1 MEASMKKKI
10 IVILS
15 CLLLGVSIWFLL
27 MRQDTNLKVIEERID
42 VDFKVVESKNHKEFL
57 DKPEY
62 YSLILLTDSDY
73 EKLVED
79 WKASL
84 SQNFEYTEFFEEF
97 SSFNTVKSYKRIE
110 SGDFDNYTVFTSYLE
125 DLYQYE
131 YYFFMGEGQIAVFSF
146 TS

>member
-1 MEASMKKKI
+1 MKKKI

-79 WKASL
+79 WKASP

>member
-1 MEASMKKKI
+1 MKKKI

-15 CLLLGVSIWFLL
+15 CLILGLSIWFIL
-27 MRQDTNLKVIEERID
+27 MSQDTNLKVIEERID
-42 VDFKVVESKNHKEFL
+42 VDFKVIESKNHKEFL

-62 YSLILLTDSDY
+62 YSLILLNDADY
-73 EKLVED
+73 EKLVNVL
-79 WKASL
+79 KASP
-84 SQNFEYTEFFEEF
+84 SQDFEYPEFFKKF
-97 SSFNTVKSYKRIE
+97 SSFSTVKSYKRIE
-110 SGDFDNYTVFTSYLE
+110 SGDFDNYTVFTTYQE